1 MKFRLLLAFTS
12 VLLLLLSACS
22 PKHSEIVVADY
33 GKYNITLNDFEEAY
47 AKNVGGIEEAKAD
60 SINDYKNFLDLYVN
74 FKMKLRDAEV
84 RGLQTDPSLVNEME
98 DYKKKVG
105 FEYIREKLIIEKGLK
120 DLYERRREEIRVSH
134 IMIRPDTMS
143 MDQAKE
149 LAASLI
155 ERIKNGESFEE
166 LAKKYSSDNFSKDIG
181 GDIYYIT
188 AGQVIAPFE
197 MAAYAT
203 PVGEIYPE
211 PIQTRFGYHVLKVT
225 ERQERRYQLR
235 AKHILVNF
243 SNPDGQFDSVY
254 ALNKINSIRDSIING
269 ASFDELAKR
278 HSDDKGSGVNGGDLG
293 FFERRSMVKE
303 FDEAVFNMKM
313 NEVSDVVKTQ
323 YGYHIIKLVDEN
335 PYPSYENSVTAL
347 KHIYERTTMDSDLS
361 AYLDSLKVKYNYV
374 QNDEAVNKIVSRKD
388 TTKFGEDYKGS
399 SLRNEMK
406 DEWIIKVDNKPYT
419 VDSMMTYAGNQKNMV
434 NMVLSESS
442 LNNAL
447 QLFSD
452 RIIYE
457 KAALDLENTDQKF
470 AGLMEDYQNGLFI
483 FRLQEDEVWNKIS
496 VDTTKLYQLYEE
508 TKDNYQLPPR
518 VSFTE
523 IYSVND
529 SLINQYYQDLKN
541 GSDFEVLASKVTER
555 PGMKSKAGR
564 YDMVPLTNNQ
574 VANIAYQ
581 LENKGDYSKPTQ
593 VGNAWVIV
601 KLNEKD
607 AARLKTF
614 EEAKAEVSSL
624 YQEKESKRLEA
635 EYLERLKAIYN
646 PVVYY
651 DELEKAFEPEED

>member
-1 MKFRLLLAFTS
+1 
-12 VLLLLLSACS
+12 
-22 PKHSEIVVADY
+22 
-33 GKYNITLNDFEEAY
+33 
-47 AKNVGGIEEAKAD
+47 
-60 SINDYKNFLDLYVN
+60 
-74 FKMKLRDAEV
+74 
-84 RGLQTDPSLVNEME
+84 
-98 DYKKKVG
+98 
-105 FEYIREKLIIEKGLK
+105 
-120 DLYERRREEIRVSH
+120 
-134 IMIRPDTMS
+134 
-143 MDQAKE
+143 
-149 LAASLI
+149 
-155 ERIKNGESFEE
+155 
-166 LAKKYSSDNFSKDIG
+166 
-181 GDIYYIT
+181 
-188 AGQVIAPFE
+188 
-197 MAAYAT
+197 
-203 PVGEIYPE
+203 
-211 PIQTRFGYHVLKVT
+211 
-225 ERQERRYQLR
+225 
-235 AKHILVNF
+235 
-243 SNPDGQFDSVY
+243 
-254 ALNKINSIRDSIING
+254 
-269 ASFDELAKR
+269 
-278 HSDDKGSGVNGGDLG
+278 
-293 FFERRSMVKE
+293 MVKE

-313 NEVSDVVKTQ
+313 NEISDVVKTQ

-374 QNDEAVNKIVSRKD
+374 QNEDVINKILSRKD
-388 TTKFGEDYKGS
+388 TTKFGEDYKES

-406 DEWIIKVDNKPYT
+406 NEWIIKVDNTPYM
-419 VDSMMTYAGNQKNMV
+419 VDSMMNYVGNQKNMV

-442 LNNAL
+442 LKNAL

-457 KAALDLENTDQKF
+457 KAALDLENTDPKF
-470 AGLMEDYQNGLFI
+470 AGLMEDYRNGLFI

-581 LENKGDYSKPTQ
+581 LENKGDYSEPTK

-624 YQEKESKRLEA
+624 YQEKESKRLEE

-651 DELEKAFEPEED
+651 DELEKAFKPEEN

>member
-155 ERIKNGESFEE
+155 ERIKNGESFEV

-434 NMVLSESS
+434 NMVLSEAS
-442 LNNAL
+442 LKNAL

-483 FRLQEDEVWNKIS
+483 FKLQEDEVWNKIS
-496 VDTTKLYQLYEE
+496 VDTTKLYQLYED
-508 TKDNYQLPPR
+508 TKNNYQLPPR

>member
-22 PKHSEIVVADY
+22 PKHSEIVVANY

-84 RGLQTDPSLVNEME
+84 RGLQTDNSLVNEME

-120 DLYERRREEIRVSH
+120 DLYDRRKEEIRVSH

-254 ALNKINSIRDSIING
+254 ALNKINSIRDSIMNG

-374 QNDEAVNKIVSRKD
+374 QNNEAVNKILSRKD
-388 TTKFGEDYKGS
+388 TTKFGEDYKES

-483 FRLQEDEVWNKIS
+483 FKLQEDEVWNKIS

-508 TKDNYQLPPR
+508 TKNNYQLPPR

-574 VANIAYQ
+574 VAYIAYQ